1 MPKVTPL
8 VLECWRK
15 GLFFNFAQERQHRYD
30 TYEDVLMDVTIL
42 DDFKSYLYDQEID
55 VNTDGEKELEKAKEK
70 ILSLDSTNMDLTHAF
85 DFVETFII
93 DREATLY
100 DKEVDLIKRRLFL
113 EMIGIMKGSEFRIKE
128 SIKDD
133 PIVIKAKEILQDPIA
148 YTSSFIPDQ
157 ETKTI
162 SN

>member
-42 DDFKSYLYDQEID
+42 DDFKSYIDDQEID

-100 DKEVDLIKRRLFL
+100 DEEVDLIKRRLFL

-157 ETKTI
+157 ETETI

>member
-1 MPKVTPL
+1 MV
-8 VLECWRK
+8 
-15 GLFFNFAQERQHRYD
+15 
-30 TYEDVLMDVTIL
+30 DVTIL
-42 DDFKSYLYDQEID
+42 DDFKSYIQDQNLD
-55 VNTDGEKELEKAKEK
+55 VSTEGEKELEKARKK

-113 EMIGIMKGSEFRIKE
+113 EMVGIMKGSEFRVRE

-133 PIVIKAKEILQDPIA
+133 PIVMKAKEILQDPIA
-148 YTSSFIPDQ
+148 YTSSFVPDE
-157 ETKTI
+157 ETDTF

>member
-1 MPKVTPL
+1 MV
-8 VLECWRK
+8 
-15 GLFFNFAQERQHRYD
+15 
-30 TYEDVLMDVTIL
+30 DVTYL
-42 DDFKSYLYDQEID
+42 DDIKSYNQDQNLD
-55 VNTDGEKELEKAKEK
+55 VSTEGEKELEKARKK

-113 EMIGIMKGSEFRIKE
+113 EMVGIMKGSEFRVRE

-133 PIVIKAKEILQDPIA
+133 PIVMKAKEILQDQLLYILFVMMHKLLSLIIVMKSA
-148 YTSSFIPDQ
+148 CLLKFV
-157 ETKTI
+157 
-162 SN
+162 